1 MQETYYI
8 SMRIFGIDPGTQTT
22 GYGVIDLE
30 GASRLSYVAS
40 GVVHTSKDMPFPKRL
55 STIRMDIIELIN
67 EYAPNVVAVESI
79 FFFKNAKT
87 VIPVS
92 QARGVLIEAASS
104 VGLDSKEYTPMQVK
118 QCLTGF
124 GRADKKDIQIA
135 VQALLQLPSI
145 IKPDD
150 ASDALAIAICHAR
163 MDLSARQLAAGAQI
177 ENSALAH

>member
-1 MQETYYI
+1 
-8 SMRIFGIDPGTQTT
+8 MRIFGIDPGTQTT

-55 STIRMDIIELIN
+55 STIRIDIIELIN
-67 EYAPNVVAVESI
+67 EYAPDVVAVESI

-163 MDLSARQLAAGAQI
+163 MDLSARQLAAGAQTG
-177 ENSALAH
+177 NSALAH

>member
-1 MQETYYI
+1 
-8 SMRIFGIDPGTQTT
+8 MRIFGIDPGTQTT

-135 VQALLQLPSI
+135 VQALLHLPAI

-177 ENSALAH
+177 ENSTLAH

>member
-1 MQETYYI
+1 
-8 SMRIFGIDPGTQTT
+8 MRIFGIDPGTQTS
-22 GYGVIDLE
+22 GYGVIDLK
-30 GASRLSYVAS
+30 GANSLVYVAS

-55 STIRMDIIELIN
+55 NTIRMDIIELVN
-67 EYAPNVVAVESI
+67 EYAPDVVAVESI

-92 QARGVLIEAASS
+92 QARGVIIEAASS
-104 VGLDSKEYTPMQVK
+104 VGLEAKEYTPMQVK

-124 GRADKKDIQIA
+124 GRAEKKDIQIA

-150 ASDALAIAICHAR
+150 ASDALAIAITHAR
-163 MDLSARQLAAGAQI
+163 MDLSARKSAC